1 MLLASSHAHLV
12 HLITSAFFFNPGSHV
27 VEEQRRRNTISDPL
41 FVTARETLSSVQLL
55 IVVGLSA
62 SSHEG

>member
-12 HLITSAFFFNPGSHV
+12 HLITSALFFNPGSYV
-27 VEEQRRRNTISDPL
+27 VEEQRRRNTIPGPL
-41 FVTARETLSSVQLL
+41 FATARETLSSVQLL
-55 IVVGLSA
+55 VVVGLSA